1 MKVLDLFCGAGG
13 LSLGFRDA
21 GFTVTGVDNNPHSAE
36 IYSVNAIGEFVEI
49 DLARD
54 SITGMFDVVIGGP
67 PCRPWSNINRQKR
80 GSLHQDY
87 NLLQR
92 FFDHVFELR
101 PRAFILENV
110 PPLGSDKKFL
120 SLVDKAIKE
129 GYSVTSRS
137 LKYLDYGAATKR
149 QRLFTAG
156 FRDFGM
162 SAGDFFICLKQ
173 LQEVPITVGQ
183 AIGKYEQSIEGEIP
197 DHEWP
202 QLKTIDKY
210 RSYYESG
217 KYGWSKLKYD
227 EYAPSF
233 GNIMKTYILHPRAGE
248 GDFPLRTLSVR
259 EALAIMGFPEDF
271 RFPSGMGLGMR
282 YQMVANAV
290 SPVAAQKIG
299 RTVREMLE
307 RRNYTLN

>member
-1 MKVLDLFCGAGG
+1 MRVLDLFCGAGG

-21 GFTVTGVDNNPHSAE
+21 GFAVTGADINPHSAE
-36 IYSVNAIGEFVEI
+36 IYSTNNIGKYLEI

-54 SITGMFDVVIGGP
+54 SVAGTFDVVIGGP

-80 GSLHQDY
+80 GSLHPDY
-87 NLLQR
+87 SLLER

-110 PPLGSDKKFL
+110 PPLRSDKKFR
-120 SLVDKAIKE
+120 SLVDKAFNE
-129 GYSVTSRS
+129 GYSVTSQS
-137 LKYLDYGAATKR
+137 LKYLDFGVATR
-149 QRLFTAG
+149 RRRLFTVG
-156 FRDFGM
+156 FRDFGLNA
-162 SAGDFFICLKQ
+162 SDFFIRLKQ
-173 LQEVPITVGQ
+173 LTETPLTVGQ
-183 AIGKYEQSIEGEIP
+183 VIRKYEGYAEEELP

-202 QLKTIDKY
+202 HLKTIGRY
-210 RSYYESG
+210 QSYYESG

-248 GDFPLRTLSVR
+248 EGFPLRVLSVR
-259 EALAIMGFPEDF
+259 EALAIMGFPEEF
-271 RFPSGMGLGMR
+271 RFPSGMGHGIK

-290 SPVAAQKIG
+290 SPVAAQKMAQV
-299 RTVREMLE
+299 VREMFE
-307 RRNYTLN
+307 RWNYTRS